1 VSEIQR
7 LERRLP
13 IPRRR
18 GARPGDVLALL
29 GAAGPAVLLDA
40 ALAGEPVAGD

>member
-1 VSEIQR
+1 MSPVAS
-7 LERRLP
+7 LP

-18 GARPGDVLALL
+18 GARPGDVLPLL
-29 GAAGPAVLLDA
+29 GAAGPAVLLGA